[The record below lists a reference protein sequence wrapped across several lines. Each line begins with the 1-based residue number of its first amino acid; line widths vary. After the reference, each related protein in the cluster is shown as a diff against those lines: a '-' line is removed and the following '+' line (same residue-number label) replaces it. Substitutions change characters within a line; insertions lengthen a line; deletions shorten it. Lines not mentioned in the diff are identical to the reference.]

1 MAVKKAV
8 PKKVTSIKRGNV
20 GEQDAVAMFRNTA
33 LNSLKQG
40 RAISVEERYYVENPK
55 QKFAQS
61 KENIKGYFATKKSV
75 PVSAAQTRQGQRRQP
90 IKKAAPKKVTP
101 RRFNSGL

>member
-1 MAVKKAV
+1 MKKTA
-8 PKKVTSIKRGNV
+8 PKKVTSVKRGGEV
-20 GEQDAVAMFRNTA
+20 GEQDAVSMFRDTA

-61 KENIKGYFATKKSV
+61 KENINQYFATKKSG
-75 PVSAAQTRQGQRRQP
+75 PASAGKAAQQMKKDAAKK
-90 IKKAAPKKVTP
+90 IKKK
-101 RRFNSGL
+101 